1 MFEVFKEECER
12 TLFQIDF
19 WSVIHII
26 EMKICTWN
34 VNGIRSLVHNGSE
47 FEAIR
52 NKLDCDIMC
61 FQVRLLIVERLYWL
75 INTE

>member
-1 MFEVFKEECER
+1 MFKEECER

-47 FEAIR
+47 FEDIR

-75 INTE
+75 INAK